1 MRSFRSIL
9 GLALAVLA
17 FGWVR
22 PASAQMTVTG
32 LVAQSS
38 ALVRQKLPIY
48 ITPRSTVQYVAPWM
62 ITSDTVTT
70 RTDTNGAYSFAVLRG
85 NYTVK
90 FGPMTNDW
98 VTIAVESNSGTNNLS
113 DLVTSTNLLFSLT
126 NLMVGATTGADGLS
140 GLVPQ
145 PLAGDE
151 VKWLRGDG
159 TWASGGSGGG
169 VTDHGD
175 LTGLADDDHPQYQLR
190 SELGATNA
198 ALLATVASLYQP
210 LDADLTAWAAVNP
223 SSYSTTAEASA
234 LYQPIGTYA
243 TTNVFVGASSV
254 ANGTVGLVPKPLA
267 GEEAKFLRADGTW
280 AASAGGGVT
289 DHGALT
295 GLADDDHPQYQLRS
309 QVAATNT
316 ALLAVVAAGYQPLDS
331 DLTGWSVT
339 PTNVLSALLS
349 SATAAST
356 YQPLDTDLT
365 AWALVNPSSYLTSA
379 QIAAAY
385 QPLSANLTQ
394 WSALGT
400 NTLGSYLLSATAAT
414 TYQPL
419 TANGTGWSVTPTNV
433 LSALLSSAT
442 AASTYQPL
450 SGNLT
455 QWSALGTNT
464 LGTYANSFSF
474 LNATA
479 VSITPTNHVLD
490 LSGAAYQWMIATNS
504 VYLMHLT
511 NGPGAMQWSLLASNA
526 NQVVAWPVS
535 MIPQSPTNGLNKG
548 STFWSYTLTNGQTM
562 SIAFVRRIA
571 SSPATT
577 TFTWGVSP

>member
-1 MRSFRSIL
+1 MKRHACLLLIL
-9 GLALAVLA
+9 
-17 FGWVR
+17 F
-22 PASAQMTVTG
+22 G
-32 LVAQSS
+32 LVVS
-38 ALVRQKLPIY
+38 APAASLFTPIG
-48 ITPRSTVQYVAPWM
+48 IGTTANDGTGDKPRAAGLK
-62 ITSDTVTT
+62 INEGF
-70 RTDTNGAYSFAVLRG
+70 TNTEAHINALEAFTNAYS
-85 NYTVK
+85 
-90 FGPMTNDW
+90 
-98 VTIAVESNSGTNNLS
+98 
-113 DLVTSTNLLFSLT
+113 
-126 NLMVGATTGADGLS
+126 
-140 GLVPQ
+140 
-145 PLAGDE
+145 
-151 VKWLRGDG
+151 
-159 TWASGGSGGG
+159 
-169 VTDHGD
+169 
-175 LTGLADDDHPQYQLR
+175 
-190 SELGATNA
+190 
-198 ALLATVASLYQP
+198 
-210 LDADLTAWAAVNP
+210 
-223 SSYSTTAEASA
+223 
-234 LYQPIGTYA
+234 
-243 TTNVFVGASSV
+243 
-254 ANGTVGLVPKPLA
+254 
-267 GEEAKFLRADGTW
+267 
-280 AASAGGGVT
+280 GGGVT

-309 QVAATNT
+309 ELGATNT
-316 ALLAVVAAGYQPLDS
+316 ALLAVVAA
-331 DLTGWSVT
+331 
-339 PTNVLSALLS
+339 A
-349 SATAAST
+349 